1 MLRRIRDLKKF
12 VLRRREKTLVDVVAL
27 LLGPAASESPAVVLG
42 WLGERHE
49 ITRQVPKTRMR
60 VCLTY
65 RVVQH
70 IREHMA

>member
-1 MLRRIRDLKKF
+1 MLRRTRDLKSF

-27 LLGPAASESPAVVLG
+27 FLGPTASESSPVALG

-49 ITRQVPKTRMR
+49 ITRQVPRMRMR

-65 RVVQH
+65 GVVQH